1 MAYGILAGVG
11 AVNGLYVSF
20 FPVLVYGFLGTSKH
34 VSVGTFAV
42 VSIMLY
48 NTANKMG
55 AINPETGHEHA
66 ITTTETPFNQ
76 TTAAYLSSGANGL
89 PWPPTAEE
97 VLTSLCLLIGL
108 IMIGMGVLKLGIL
121 SLILSDQLITSF
133 SSGAAVH
140 VATSQIGYVFG
151 WTSPKHNGH
160 FKLIYVGR
168 PIAIVERK
176 PNAILPRPHRPGSIS
191 SSSTI
196 TSTMPP

>member
-48 NTANKMG
+48 NTANKIG
-55 AINPETGHEHA
+55 AFNQEGNNDVHA
-66 ITTTETPFNQ
+66 ITTTETPLNQ
-76 TTAAYLSSGANGL
+76 TTAAFLSGVSSTSGL
-89 PWPPTAEE
+89 PWPPTPEE

-108 IMIGMGVLKLGIL
+108 IMIGMGVLKLGVL

-160 FKLIYVGR
+160 FKLIYVGHLNCSY
-168 PIAIVERK
+168 E
-176 PNAILPRPHRPGSIS
+176 S
-191 SSSTI
+191 
-196 TSTMPP
+196 